1 MHSTEGPLVCTV
13 VMFCLKWASS
23 VDGDACID
31 REKKKEKD
39 REDLWRRLESLQL
52 NNQQLNNQQLSV
64 QKIAT

>member
-1 MHSTEGPLVCTV
+1 MRQILSFHMRFCRYPNNSTTWVYNDVLV
-13 VMFCLKWASS
+13 S
-23 VDGDACID
+23 

-52 NNQQLNNQQLSV
+52 NNQQLSV

>member
-1 MHSTEGPLVCTV
+1 MLMV
-13 VMFCLKWASS
+13 
-23 VDGDACID
+23 

-52 NNQQLNNQQLSV
+52 NNQQLNNQQLAV

>member
-1 MHSTEGPLVCTV
+1 MPMV
-13 VMFCLKWASS
+13 
-23 VDGDACID
+23 

-52 NNQQLNNQQLSV
+52 NNQQLNNQQMAV